1 MSKSVPV
8 FFNVKAP
15 EAHKPSAPKLRATI
29 TPGTVLILLSGRYA
43 GKRVVFLKQ
52 LASGLLLVSGPYK
65 INKVP
70 LCRVTQSHVI
80 ATSTKLDIGSVKIP
94 TSVDDS
100 FFNGKKSTE
109 EKKATQEAVDVEVVK
124 SIEGVPM
131 MKEYLSSRFRLS
143 KRSRPHE
150 MKF

>member
-1 MSKSVPV
+1 M
-8 FFNVKAP
+8 
-15 EAHKPSAPKLRATI
+15 
-29 TPGTVLILLSGRYA
+29 
-43 GKRVVFLKQ
+43 
-52 LASGLLLVSGPYK
+52 
-65 INKVP
+65 NKVP

-131 MKEYLSSRFRLS
+131 MKEYLSSRFCLS

>member
-1 MSKSVPV
+1 MP
-8 FFNVKAP
+8 
-15 EAHKPSAPKLRATI
+15 
-29 TPGTVLILLSGRYA
+29 
-43 GKRVVFLKQ
+43 
-52 LASGLLLVSGPYK
+52 
-65 INKVP
+65 
-70 LCRVTQSHVI
+70 QSHVI

-100 FFNGKKSTE
+100 FFGKKSDE

-124 SIEGVPM
+124 SVEGVPM

-143 KRSRPHE
+143 KRSRPHD

>member
-1 MSKSVPV
+1 MS
-8 FFNVKAP
+8 
-15 EAHKPSAPKLRATI
+15 RI
-29 TPGTVLILLSGRYA
+29 
-43 GKRVVFLKQ
+43 
-52 LASGLLLVSGPYK
+52 GPYK
-65 INKVP
+65 MNKVP
-70 LCRVTQSHVI
+70 LCRVHQSRVI

-94 TSVDDS
+94 TSVNDS
-100 FFNGKKSTE
+100 FFNGKKSPE

-131 MKEYLSSRFRLS
+131 MKEYLSSRFCLS